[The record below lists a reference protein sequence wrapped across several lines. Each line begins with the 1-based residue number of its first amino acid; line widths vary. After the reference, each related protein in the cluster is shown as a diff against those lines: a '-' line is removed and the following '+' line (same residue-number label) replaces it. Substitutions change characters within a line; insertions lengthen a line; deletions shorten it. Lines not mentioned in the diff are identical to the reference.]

1 MIDNNLRVGIDLVFC
16 NFPCIYLRS
25 RKNKGVKPYSTLET
39 FSNIPEITPWFI
51 TGFTDAEGSFMLNLW
66 KRSQFSTGWQVLA
79 SFSIKLHAKDLPLLE
94 AIQAYFGGIGS
105 IKKGEKNTF
114 MYTVSSIKDIAVIIA
129 HFSDYPLITQ
139 KRADFE
145 LFKRAVTIIQR
156 GDHLTL
162 EGLQEIV
169 NLRASLNKGLTDV
182 LKTSFPETIS
192 VSRPLVEN
200 NVIPHPYWMAGFVSG
215 EGCFFI
221 DILKSTSSKVDIK

>member
-1 MIDNNLRVGIDLVFC
+1 
-16 NFPCIYLRS
+16 
-25 RKNKGVKPYSTLET
+25 
-39 FSNIPEITPWFI
+39 
-51 TGFTDAEGSFMLNLW
+51 
-66 KRSQFSTGWQVLA
+66 
-79 SFSIKLHAKDLPLLE
+79 
-94 AIQAYFGGIGS
+94 
-105 IKKGEKNTF
+105 

-200 NVIPHPYWMAGFVSG
+200 NVIPHPY
-215 EGCFFI
+215 
-221 DILKSTSSKVDIK
+221 